1 MRVQHPA
8 DATVLI
14 QLTGSWMMAD
24 RLPSV
29 ADVRRQLETGQPIRR
44 IVFETQG
51 VETWDTGLLT
61 FVWQMREW
69 SALEHID
76 AELTGLPEGIQ
87 RLLRLAATVPPRK
100 IGPGETRPSW
110 LARVGTI
117 TLAAYV
123 AAIEMLAF
131 IGGVLLAVF
140 ALLRGKA
147 RFRRSDLAVY
157 IQDCGAS
164 ALPIVTLISFL
175 VGVILAFVGTVQLRK
190 FGGQIYVAD
199 LVGVAMAREMGAMM
213 TAIIVA
219 GRSGA
224 AFAAQIGSMQAN
236 EEIDALTTM
245 GLSPMQFVVL
255 PRMIA
260 LVLMMPLLTLYAD
273 VVGIVGG
280 AFVSVTM
287 LGLTL
292 TQYVNETQS
301 VLSLTDFAM
310 GLIKATVFGGLVAF
324 AGCLRGM
331 QCGRSSAAVGMAVT
345 SAVVTGIVLIIISDA
360 ILTVVY
366 NALGL

>member
-8 DATVLI
+8 DATVLV
-14 QLTGSWMMAD
+14 QLTGSWKTAD

-29 ADVRRQLETGQPIRR
+29 ADVRRHLETGQLIRR

-51 VETWDTGLLT
+51 VKTWDTGLLT
-61 FVWQMREW
+61 FVWQMHEW
-69 SALEHID
+69 GILEHID
-76 AELTGLPEGIQ
+76 TELSGLPEGIQ
-87 RLLRLAATVPPRK
+87 RLMRLAGAVPPRT
-100 IGPGETRPSW
+100 IGRETRPSR

-117 TLAAYV
+117 TLAAY
-123 AAIEMLAF
+123 AGAIEMLTF
-131 IGGVLLAVF
+131 IGEALLASG
-140 ALLRGKA
+140 ALLRGRA
-147 RFRRSDLAVY
+147 RFRRSDLALY
-157 IQDCGAS
+157 IQDCGAR

-199 LVGVAMAREMGAMM
+199 LVGIAMAREMGAMM

-236 EEIDALTTM
+236 EEVDALTTM

-260 LVLMMPLLTLYAD
+260 LALMMPLLTLYAD

-287 LGLTL
+287 LGVTL
-292 TQYVNETQS
+292 TQYFNETQS
-301 VLSLTDFAM
+301 VLSLTDFTM
-310 GLIKATVFGGLVAF
+310 GLIKAMVFGVLVAF

-345 SAVVTGIVLIIISDA
+345 SAVVTGIVFIIVSDS

>member
-1 MRVQHPA
+1 
-8 DATVLI
+8 
-14 QLTGSWMMAD
+14 
-24 RLPSV
+24 
-29 ADVRRQLETGQPIRR
+29 
-44 IVFETQG
+44 
-51 VETWDTGLLT
+51 
-61 FVWQMREW
+61 
-69 SALEHID
+69 
-76 AELTGLPEGIQ
+76 
-87 RLLRLAATVPPRK
+87 
-100 IGPGETRPSW
+100 
-110 LARVGTI
+110 
-117 TLAAYV
+117 
-123 AAIEMLAF
+123 MLAF
-131 IGGVLLAVF
+131 IGGALLAVF
-140 ALLRGKA
+140 ALLHGKA
-147 RFRRSDLAVY
+147 RFRRADLAVY
-157 IQDCGAS
+157 IQDCGAR

-199 LVGVAMAREMGAMM
+199 LVGIAMAREMGAMM

-236 EEIDALTTM
+236 EEVDALTTM

-260 LVLMMPLLTLYAD
+260 LMLMMPLLTLYAD
-273 VVGIVGG
+273 VLGIVGG

-292 TQYVNETQS
+292 TQYFHETQS
-301 VLSLTDFAM
+301 ILSLTDFAM
-310 GLIKATVFGGLVAF
+310 GLVKGTVFGVLVAF

-345 SAVVTGIVLIIISDA
+345 SAVVTGIVFIIVSDA